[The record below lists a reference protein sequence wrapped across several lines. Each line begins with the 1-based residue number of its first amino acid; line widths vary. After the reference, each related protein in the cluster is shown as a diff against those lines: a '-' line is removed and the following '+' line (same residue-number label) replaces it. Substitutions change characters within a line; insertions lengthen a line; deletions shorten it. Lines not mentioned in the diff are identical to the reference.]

1 MMTATET
8 HQSLDSAL
16 IWNQILRGQIDIE
29 FLGFKMHLKNQNSIP
44 GPLDPWG
51 QFQWSTRDVGGL
63 NFTHVK
69 RAGSDGCY

>member
-8 HQSLDSAL
+8 QQSLDSAL

-51 QFQWSTRDVGGL
+51 QFQ
-63 NFTHVK
+63 
-69 RAGSDGCY
+69 